1 MSSELYEVS
10 LLGLS
15 VERARIEAATFN
27 IANMNVMA
35 SSPADVMRM
44 KQVDFSRL
52 LTTNQVEITDY
63 QDVQSKYLPEHH
75 LADENGFVYL
85 PKVSLASEMLQLN
98 MATRAYE
105 ANVRA
110 FNATKQMN
118 SKALEIGK

>member
-1 MSSELYEVS
+1 MSGELYEIS

-35 SSPADVMRM
+35 SSPTEVMKL
-44 KQVDFSRL
+44 KQVNFSQL
-52 LTTNQVEITDY
+52 LRGNEVKLTEY
-63 QDVQSKYLPEHH
+63 QQVQSKYLPEHQ
-75 LADENGFVYL
+75 LADANGFVYL
-85 PKVSLASEMLQLN
+85 PEVSLAREMLQLN

-110 FNATKQMN
+110 FNATKEMN
-118 SKALEIGK
+118 AKALEIGK

>member
-52 LTTNQVEITDY
+52 LTTNQVEITEY
-63 QDVQSKYLPEHH
+63 QDAQSKYLPEHQ

>member
-52 LTTNQVEITDY
+52 LTTNQVDITDY
-63 QDVQSKYLPEHH
+63 QEVQSKYLPEHQ